1 MSRLVLALNLVSLLA
16 TPLTVEAQQ
25 GAKVWRVGWLSNA
38 SSAAPG
44 MSAGAQVFR
53 SALRELGYVE
63 GQNLAYELRW
73 ADGSRD
79 RLAAFATE
87 LVRLKVDA
95 IVAVGPPA
103 IQAAKEASSV
113 VPIVMVTS
121 GDPAGLGFV
130 GSLARPGGNVT
141 GVSFLGEELTGKLLE
156 LLKQAV
162 PRTSRVAVLWNPAN
176 GVHPGYLRDAEA
188 AARFLGVTLQS
199 VAIRGSQEFERAL
212 GRAHREHA
220 DALLLLLD
228 PLFTANLRLIADL
241 ATKSRLPTIYGLR
254 QLVDAG
260 GLMAYGPSLAQMNRR
275 AAGYVDRILKGA
287 RPGDLP
293 VEQATTFE
301 LIISLKTAKALG
313 LTIPPSVLARADE
326 VIQ

>member
-1 MSRLVLALNLVSLLA
+1 
-16 TPLTVEAQQ
+16 
-25 GAKVWRVGWLSNA
+25 
-38 SSAAPG
+38 
-44 MSAGAQVFR
+44 
-53 SALRELGYVE
+53 LRELGYVE
-63 GQNLAYELRW
+63 GQNVAYELRW

-103 IQAAKEASSV
+103 IQAAKEATSV

-176 GVHPGYLRDAEA
+176 GAHPGYLRDAEA
-188 AARFLGVTLQS
+188 AARFLGVTLQP
-199 VAIRGSQEFERAL
+199 VEIRGSQEFERAL

-228 PLFTANLRLIADL
+228 PLFTASLRLIVDF

-254 QLVDAG
+254 QLIDAG

-275 AAGYVDRILKGA
+275 AAGFVDRILKGA

-301 LIISLKTAKALG
+301 LIINLKTAKALG
-313 LTIPPSVLARADE
+313 LTIPQSVLLRADE